1 VELTRALIVALKIIG
16 SNFIFGIILV
26 LVALSGNLNATV
38 LLAFIIIPMA
48 TTLVVFFIL
57 EEAEDIA
64 IEQAYAH
71 ARALATKNNEY
82 SKDDIFERMKKERE
96 SRR

>member
-1 VELTRALIVALKIIG
+1 MELTRALIVALKIIG